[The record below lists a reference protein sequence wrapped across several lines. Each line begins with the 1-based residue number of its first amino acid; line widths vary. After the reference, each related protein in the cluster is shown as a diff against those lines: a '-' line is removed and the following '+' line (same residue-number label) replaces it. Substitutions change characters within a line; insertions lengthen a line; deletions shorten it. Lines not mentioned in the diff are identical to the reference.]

1 MVMIDIRLMY
11 LCIKFTILQAQVV
24 QLLVKLGPKFLEMGL
39 QEDLWEV
46 WIKNLA
52 KKLTKNN
59 TWIHMLICYHKA
71 IQWYQAVHLHHPW
84 CLLWDKTH
92 LNRTCNRCNN
102 KCLLKINTTNHNHKV
117 TVNKEEFNFLLLN
130 NKINFTEMDQVGKP
144 LTNNNSNKISINNH
158 KLWIT
163 MHKVVRDP
171 NFIDWANINFKN
183 LWP

>member
-1 MVMIDIRLMY
+1 MVMKEVRFKY
-11 LCIKFTILQAQVV
+11 LSIKFTILQAQVV
-24 QLLVKLGPKFLEMGL
+24 LLLVRLGLKFLEMVL

-46 WIKNLA
+46 WTKNSA

-59 TWIHMLICYHKA
+59 TWIHMQIWCHKE
-71 IQWYQAVHLHHPW
+71 ILWYQEAHLHHLW
-84 CLLWDKTH
+84 CLLWDKIH

-102 KCLLKINTTNHNHKV
+102 KCHLKINTTSHNHKV
-117 TVNKEEFNFLLLN
+117 TANKEEFNFQLLN
-130 NKINFTEMDQVGKP
+130 NKINFTEMDQEGKP
-144 LTNNNSNKISINNH
+144 LINNNSNRISINNL
-158 KLWIT
+158 KLWTT